1 MKGLTPV
8 WQVTVPLDTGAV
20 QCSDV
25 MKGHNPAASSGAMGL
40 TYGGFPLSH
49 TRKPAA
55 ATDND
60 LINISL
66 TQQANRDEMEF
77 IHTSK
82 FQTQRSEEEG
92 NRVDQSNAG
101 VSALVVRDNWEICRA
116 RALQRIIAINFDIN
130 VGSPELQ

>member
-1 MKGLTPV
+1 M
-8 WQVTVPLDTGAV
+8 PLDTGAV

-66 TQQANRDEMEF
+66 TQQANRDEMAF

-82 FQTQRSEEEG
+82 FQTQKSEENA

-101 VSALVVRDNWEICRA
+101 LSDLGARDNWQIFRA
-116 RALQRIIAINFDIN
+116 RALQLIIGINFDIN